1 MPLKESYSMKER
13 RADFPILNEKI
24 NGQPL
29 IYLDSAATA
38 QKPAKVIAKIQD
50 YYQHQNANVHR
61 GVYTLSQ
68 AATDLYE
75 GARDQVQTFINAAN
89 RAEVLFTR
97 GTTES
102 INWVATAYGPQHLQA
117 GDEILVS
124 YLEHHSNLV
133 PWQVLAHQTGA
144 KLRYVALDQA
154 GRLDLADLHHKLNPS
169 TKIVALTH
177 VSNVTGVINPIA
189 QITHWAHQ
197 VGAVVV
203 VDGAQAAP
211 HLPVDVQVLDADFYA
226 FSGHKLMGPTG
237 IGVLYGKKALLEEMQ
252 PVQYG
257 GEMIEYVGLDEA
269 TFQPLPWRLEAG
281 TPNIAGAIGLG
292 AAIEY
297 LRSIGMAQIAADEAQ
312 LTTYALKKLGAI
324 EGLQIYGPINGQ
336 DRTGVIT
343 FNLAGIHPHDV
354 ATALDQEG
362 IEVRAGHH
370 CAQPLMRYLGVTA
383 TVRVSLYLYNTA
395 AEIDQLV
402 AALVAIKEY
411 FADDFT

>member
-1 MPLKESYSMKER
+1 MKEC

-38 QKPAKVIAKIQD
+38 QKPAKVLAKVQD

-75 GARDQVQTFINAAN
+75 GARNQVQAFINAADWT
-89 RAEVLFTR
+89 EVLFTR

-102 INWVATAYGPQHLQA
+102 INWVSTAYGQQHLQA

-133 PWQVLAHQTGA
+133 PWQVLAQQTGA
-144 KLRYVALDQA
+144 KLRYVELDEA
-154 GRLDLADLHHKLNPS
+154 GRLDLVDLRHKLNPS

-189 QITHWAHQ
+189 QITSWAHQ

-211 HLPVDVQVLDADFYA
+211 HLPVDVQALDADFYA

-237 IGVLYGKKALLEEMQ
+237 IGVLYGKKALLEEIP

-269 TFQPLPWRLEAG
+269 TFQPLPWRFEAG

-297 LRSIGMAQIAADEAQ
+297 LRSIGMAQIAANEAQ

-324 EGLQIYGPINGQ
+324 EGLQIYGPTNGQ
-336 DRTGVIT
+336 NRTGVIT
-343 FNLAGIHPHDV
+343 FNLADIHPHDV

-395 AEIDQLV
+395 AEIDRLV
-402 AALVAIKEY
+402 ASLVAIKEY
-411 FADDFT
+411 FVDDFT